1 MIKTSDLDL
10 PVFCEKVIA
19 MEVLLQVI
27 CANLSQEQS
36 AVILKRI
43 QQYKEHAIS
52 VASEEEV
59 PAISKVFDQL
69 TNFEEILAGFPP
81 KPLLH

>member
-1 MIKTSDLDL
+1 MTKTSDLDL
-10 PVFCEKVIA
+10 PIFCEKVIA
-19 MEVLLQVI
+19 MEVLLQVM
-27 CANLSQEQS
+27 CTNLSQKQS
-36 AVILKRI
+36 AMILERI

-59 PAISKVFDQL
+59 PVISKVFSQL
-69 TNFEEILAGFPP
+69 SNFEEILARFPP